1 VSGPPRSHH
10 LGEFPVQD
18 RLRQGMRHPVVP
30 LSDVPLTEEAHDA
43 AVGLARQARRLSPP
57 LFVDGVQEV
66 PQRCRKPD
74 RSGFFASLAAA
85 RNTSGG
91 ANAPARLMPRSWVV

>member
-1 VSGPPRSHH
+1 
-10 LGEFPVQD
+10 
-18 RLRQGMRHPVVP
+18 MRHPVVP

-66 PQRCRKPD
+66 PQRRRQPD
-74 RSGFFASLAAA
+74 RCRFFYIYILGGREEYVGWRQRSGPADAEELGRVIRQILA
-85 RNTSGG
+85 R
-91 ANAPARLMPRSWVV
+91 